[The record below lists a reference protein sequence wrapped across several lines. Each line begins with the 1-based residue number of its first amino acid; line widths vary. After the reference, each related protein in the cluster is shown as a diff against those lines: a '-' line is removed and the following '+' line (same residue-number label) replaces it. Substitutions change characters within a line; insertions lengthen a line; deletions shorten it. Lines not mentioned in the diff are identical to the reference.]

1 MPGNDGGAGPPRRRW
16 RRWQIA
22 AELVLGVV
30 FVVIAVLSRHYIV
43 RSFDHLGNLNLMWMG
58 LAIVVE
64 AISHVAFA
72 LSRRHLLR
80 ASGHQI
86 GAGPVLAI
94 TFGTNAV
101 AISLPFVGSGLAT
114 VYAYRLFRGYGIDLA
129 TIGWALAVAGI
140 FSSSS
145 LALVLVGGALTSGA
159 PLASAAGFGAAAAF
173 LLPGVVV
180 LLALRYDRAR
190 KLTIQILI
198 RLVHAIERLL
208 RRLEGRSRAFEG
220 LAARLE
226 GVPGEVEGF
235 IDRVAS
241 IRLPALQYAEAF
253 ALSVLNWIADA
264 AALAFAVRATGQRV
278 PWHSL
283 LLVYSAGVTAGS
295 TGVTPGG
302 LGVVDLALTA
312 ALTVA
317 GLTAA
322 GAFAAVIAYRL
333 VSFWFVIIT
342 EWIVMFFLSH
352 RRRAPGG
359 RRGGQALPRGGQAP
373 SREDGGRQ

>member
-1 MPGNDGGAGPPRRRW
+1 MPGDDGGAAPPRRRW
-16 RRWQIA
+16 RRWQIV
-22 AELVLGVV
+22 AELVLAAV

-43 RSFDHLGNLNLMWMG
+43 QSFDHLGNLSLMWIG
-58 LAIVVE
+58 LAVAAE
-64 AISHVAFA
+64 AVSHAAFA
-72 LSRRHLLR
+72 LSRRRLLR
-80 ASGHQI
+80 ASGHEI

-101 AISLPFVGSGLAT
+101 AISLPFAGSGLST
-114 VYAYRLFRGYGIDLA
+114 VYAYRLFRGYGIDPA
-129 TIGWALAVAGI
+129 TVGWALAVAGI

-145 LALVLVGGALTSGA
+145 LALVLVGGALASGE

-173 LLPGVVV
+173 LLPGVAV

-190 KLTIQILI
+190 KLMTQSLI
-198 RLVHAIERLL
+198 RLVHATERLL
-208 RRLEGRSRAFEG
+208 RRLERQSGVFEG

-241 IRLPALQYAEAF
+241 IRLPALQYTEAF
-253 ALSVLNWIADA
+253 ALSVLNWVADA
-264 AALAFAVRATGQRV
+264 AALAFAVRATGQQV
-278 PWHSL
+278 PWHEL

-302 LGVVDLALTA
+302 LGIVDLALTA
-312 ALTVA
+312 ALTAA

-333 VSFWFVIIT
+333 VSFWLVVIT
-342 EWIVMFFLSH
+342 EWIVMFVLSH
-352 RRRAPGG
+352 RRLPPGDG
-359 RRGGQALPRGGQAP
+359 LGKQAP
-373 SREDGGRQ
+373 VSCEDGDGGCR